1 VTDLLEVENLRV
13 SYRTSRG
20 SIQAVHD
27 VSFHIRAGETFG
39 LVGESGCGKSS
50 LGRAVIRL
58 LDPESGSIR
67 LNGVD
72 LASLSGRRLK
82 PYRALVQMVFQDPFS
97 SLDPRHH
104 IGRLI
109 GEPISVGHDQR
120 GKAERVRELLVI
132 VGLRPELIDR
142 LPHELSGGQRQRV
155 AIARALAVSPEL
167 VICDEPV
174 SALDVSLQAQILNLL
189 ADLQRAKNIA
199 YLFISH
205 DLGVVRYIAHRAAVM
220 YLGEL
225 VEVATGD
232 ELWLKAAHPYTQ
244 ALIEAVP
251 HLDPHNHRISD
262 KHILAGDLA
271 NPARPPSG
279 CRFHTRCPHVMP
291 RCSVEHPE
299 LREVAPE
306 HFVACHLYTGGN
318 SQ

>member
-1 VTDLLEVENLRV
+1 
-13 SYRTSRG
+13 
-20 SIQAVHD
+20 
-27 VSFHIRAGETFG
+27 
-39 LVGESGCGKSS
+39 
-50 LGRAVIRL
+50 
-58 LDPESGSIR
+58 
-67 LNGVD
+67 
-72 LASLSGRRLK
+72 
-82 PYRALVQMVFQDPFS
+82 VQMVFQDPFS
-97 SLDPRHH
+97 SLNPRHH
-104 IGRLI
+104 IGRLV
-109 GEPISVGHDQR
+109 GEPIR
-120 GKAERVRELLVI
+120 GDEHRPRKAERVRELLEI
-132 VGLRPELIDR
+132 VGLRPEIIDR

-189 ADLQRAKNIA
+189 VDLQRIKNIA

-225 VEVATGD
+225 VEMATGD

-251 HLDPHNHRISD
+251 HLDPHHHRISD
-262 KHILAGDLA
+262 KHILAGDLP
-271 NPARPPSG
+271 NPARPPVG

-291 RCSVEHPE
+291 QCLVEHPE

-306 HFVACHLYTGGN
+306 HFVACHLYPTGQ
-318 SQ
+318 S

>member
-20 SIQAVHD
+20 SIQAVRD

-67 LNGVD
+67 LKGVD

-82 PYRALVQMVFQDPFS
+82 PYRALVQMVFQDPLS

-109 GEPISVGHDQR
+109 GEPITGGHDRR
-120 GKAERVRELLVI
+120 GKAGRVRELLEI
-132 VGLRPELIDR
+132 VGLRPEIIER

-189 ADLQRAKNIA
+189 ADLQVAKNIA

-244 ALIEAVP
+244 ALIEAIP
-251 HLDPHNHRISD
+251 HLDPHNHRISN
-262 KHILAGDLA
+262 KHILSGDLPSPA
-271 NPARPPSG
+271 NPPPG

-291 RCSVEHPE
+291 RCLVERPE
-299 LREVAPE
+299 LREMAPE
-306 HFVACHLYTGGN
+306 HFVACHLYG
-318 SQ
+318 SESLQ

>member
-1 VTDLLEVENLRV
+1 MAIGPPKGT
-13 SYRTSRG
+13 
-20 SIQAVHD
+20 IQAVHD
-27 VSFHIRAGETFG
+27 VTFQIRAGETFG

-58 LDPESGSIR
+58 RDPESGGIR
-67 LNGVD
+67 LKGVD
-72 LASLSGRRLK
+72 LASLSGRGLK
-82 PYRALVQMVFQDPFS
+82 PYRAVMQMVFQDPFS

-109 GEPISVGHDQR
+109 GEPIQGGDQR
-120 GKAERVRELLVI
+120 AGKVERVRELLEI
-132 VGLRPELIDR
+132 VGLRPEIIDR

-189 ADLQRAKNIA
+189 VDLQLSKKIA

-251 HLDPHNHRISD
+251 HLDPHHHRISD
-262 KHILAGDLA
+262 KHILAGDLP
-271 NPARPPSG
+271 NPARPPPG
-279 CRFHTRCPHVMP
+279 CRFHTRCPHAMP
-291 RCSVEHPE
+291 RCLVEHPE
-299 LREVAPE
+299 LREVAPD
-306 HFVACHLYTGGN
+306 HFVACHLYTSG
-318 SQ
+318 SLQ